1 MTRSSRFVLPFALIA
16 LAASLAVGVPRAA
29 AIDPFPTTGIATLA
43 SDHFTVHYSRDEA
56 PCPSAYITQEQAG
69 EILGMAERAYTL
81 YNGWGYTPPVA
92 SVDISVDDFA
102 TNCVQFGSLTPAS
115 ISDRWDASITPLAP
129 GVDQVHLNK
138 VRNGLDYHVIAH
150 EVFHLFEDAGTPA
163 GADPWLEEGLAEW
176 ASVRAN
182 GAASVR
188 EQNPDRTMDCV
199 GSECGDSEFDR
210 NGYPGWMLFEYLAET
225 DAAYNA
231 NDQTSKAVKVKAVFD
246 AGASMNGTHAL
257 SSVVSPTPLGKFF
270 EDYTT
275 ARLTANFR
283 FDALAGVLPK
293 TQGSIVVG
301 SATGALSPVT
311 LAVNHLAVRFVDLAH
326 GLDTDTGPC
335 FAAWLD
341 LKVTLPA
348 GVATT
353 PYYSANVKGS
363 APQAF
368 TVSGNTATLND
379 ISWNTCGASPHAY
392 VSLPNES
399 NDVAPSVALDGREF
413 SVSGTVA
420 VDKNTP
426 ASASEAPAG
435 VKVTG
440 PVIQTPTSDP
450 APELTLHAPEL
461 MRVSAKTRLLRFIVF
476 SSGDGTLKATLGST
490 WLGSAGLHAG
500 NNDVRYILP
509 TRLLKSLRKTNTPA
523 NVLTLTSYSSG
534 GTQGASVNRRVA
546 MKRRAEAEAQEA
558 QQVASKV
565 ASWRPTGSFSQSQR
579 SRPQASGWRSRTSST
594 PQG

>member
-1 MTRSSRFVLPFALIA
+1 
-16 LAASLAVGVPRAA
+16 
-29 AIDPFPTTGIATLA
+29 
-43 SDHFTVHYSRDEA
+43 
-56 PCPSAYITQEQAG
+56 
-69 EILGMAERAYTL
+69 
-81 YNGWGYTPPVA
+81 
-92 SVDISVDDFA
+92 
-102 TNCVQFGSLTPAS
+102 
-115 ISDRWDASITPLAP
+115 
-129 GVDQVHLNK
+129 
-138 VRNGLDYHVIAH
+138 
-150 EVFHLFEDAGTPA
+150 
-163 GADPWLEEGLAEW
+163 
-176 ASVRAN
+176 
-182 GAASVR
+182 
-188 EQNPDRTMDCV
+188 MDCV

-225 DAAYNA
+225 DACTREA
-231 NDQTSKAVKVKAVFD
+231 KVKSVLDTAAATRRLMSGT
-246 AGASMNGTHAL
+246 AGPLERRLATG
-257 SSVVSPTPLGKFF
+257 PTLGKFF

-275 ARLTANFR
+275 ARLTGNFS

-293 TQGSIVVG
+293 TQGTIVVG
-301 SATGALSPVT
+301 SSNGALSPVT
-311 LAVNHLAVRFVDLAH
+311 LAVNHLAVRYVDLAH

-353 PYYSANVKGS
+353 PYYSANVKDS

-392 VSLPNES
+392 VSLPNRS

-413 SVSGTVA
+413 SRLGHRHGGQENAGLGT
-420 VDKNTP
+420 
-426 ASASEAPAG
+426 EAPAG

-450 APELTLHAPEL
+450 APGLTLHAPGL

-534 GTQGASVNRRVA
+534 GTQGDERQPPRRDEA
-546 MKRRAEAEAQEA
+546 RAEAEDQEA

-565 ASWRPTGSFSQSQR
+565 ASWRPTGSSSQSPR
-579 SRPQASGWRSRTSST
+579 NHPRAFGWRSRIFST
-594 PQG
+594 PQGLSDDVRLGRLCRARPGDECGIRCNLQRRPAMQTSARRTCTSSRTE